1 MGSITATDRQFSNLC
16 FAVEVDAF
24 AEGGL
29 EENIVEGQLGE
40 SAGEDF
46 DLRGH
51 VEAVI
56 ENDALFTA
64 HDAQPPRAAHE
75 VFAGDGNVQA
85 IGEGFEFLK
94 ELGIGHGINWGWAE
108 GGLSEGVLRG
118 HLL

>member
-1 MGSITATDRQFSNLC
+1 MGSITYRQFSNPC

-56 ENDALFTA
+56 ENDALLAA
-64 HDAQPPRAAHE
+64 HDAQPPRTAHE

-94 ELGIGHGINWGWAE
+94 ELGIGHGIKSGRWTE
-108 GGLSEGVLRG
+108 GGLDVEKKIRLY
-118 HLL
+118 